1 MVMRLTSRGHMIL
14 CLALGLGAASCTA
27 SPGAAP
33 SVPETKANGS
43 PPAKSAD
50 ASADASRAGDE
61 LDDVQPQSTLI
72 SGARIFD
79 GVSETLIEGQDVLV
93 TDGKIARIAVDIAAP
108 DGAEVIDAGGRV
120 MTPGFIFAH
129 EHLMFQL
136 SAPEM
141 LIQDDRYVA
150 LLSSQTARR
159 YLERGITT
167 VRDAAGNSYGL
178 KQAIDRGIVPGPR
191 IYPSGPLIAQTSGHG
206 DLRFPTNPTVFAGGA
221 ASPMVAR
228 GDMIV
233 ADGIPDLLKA
243 TRENLRRGSSQ
254 IKIAVGGGTG
264 TKSDPLE
271 VIEFT
276 DAEIQAVVQATTDFG
291 TYVMAH
297 VYNSRGIRRAV
308 DNGVKSI
315 EHANLIDKDT
325 LQYMKDKDVWLSPQV
340 TVYTYIPAGYS
351 KDQAAKHR
359 QAFAGIDAMF
369 TAAKKI
375 GFENIVFGSDII
387 SDPDQIEKI
396 LGEFEKRT
404 KWFTPIEIMRQATSK
419 GGELLALSNVRNPY
433 PGKLG
438 VIEEGAHADLLLID
452 GNPLED
458 VKVIV
463 DFETNIDLIMKGGE
477 VHKNAL
483 D

>member
-1 MVMRLTSRGHMIL
+1 MVLS
-14 CLALGLGAASCTA
+14 LGLAVAAMA
-27 SPGAAP
+27 QEA
-33 SVPETKANGS
+33 
-43 PPAKSAD
+43 
-50 ASADASRAGDE
+50 
-61 LDDVQPQSTLI
+61 QPKKQTI
-72 SGARIFD
+72 ITNARIFD
-79 GVSETLIEGQDVLV
+79 GVSETLIEGQSVLV
-93 TDGKIARIAVDIAAP
+93 TDGKIARIAADIAAP

-136 SAPEM
+136 SAPEL

-178 KQAIDRGIVPGPR
+178 KQAIDRGVVPGPR
-191 IYPSGPLIAQTSGHG
+191 IYPSGPMIAQTSGHG
-206 DLRFPTNPTVFAGGA
+206 DMRFPTNPTVFAGGEQG
-221 ASPMVAR
+221 PMVAR

-264 TKSDPLE
+264 SKSDPLE

-276 DAEIQAVVQATTDFG
+276 DAEIQAIVQAATDFG

-297 VYNSRGIRRAV
+297 VYNPRGIRRAI

-315 EHANLIDKDT
+315 EHGNLIDKDT
-325 LQYMKDKDVWLSPQV
+325 LRYMKKKDVWLSPQV

-351 KDQAAKHR
+351 EDQAAKHR
-359 QAFAGIDAMF
+359 QAFAGIDTMLK
-369 TAAKKI
+369 TAKEI

-387 SDPDQIEKI
+387 SDPDQIENI

-419 GGELLALSNVRNPY
+419 GGELMALSNVRNPY

-452 GNPLED
+452 GNPLKD

-463 DFETNIDLIMKGGE
+463 DFEANIDLIMKDGKIY
-477 VHKNAL
+477 KNTL
-483 D
+483 GVE